1 MIFSLNTVHVIYIKV
16 IKKQFFVS
24 FIIFYEIKKWVNRQ
38 KNDQFVKKAKQ
49 LGYINRAA
57 FKLEEIEQKYKIIE
71 HSREILEL
79 GSSPGGWT
87 QVILNYNSKTNITC
101 FDLLDMKMNNQ
112 RIAFYREDFLKFN
125 FTNLKNKFD
134 LVLSDVAPNTTGH
147 QSTDHLRIS
156 QLIYEV
162 IDRLEII
169 LKKQGSFI
177 FKIWKGEEEK
187 EIIKMLKKIFDKVEY
202 FKPKSSRQESSEIF
216 IISRGFRLHEE

>member
-1 MIFSLNTVHVIYIKV
+1 MKSKN
-16 IKKQFFVS
+16 
-24 FIIFYEIKKWVNRQ
+24 WVNRQ
-38 KNDQFVKKAKQ
+38 KNDHFVKKAKQ

-101 FDLLDMKMNNQ
+101 FDLLDMKINNQ
-112 RIAFYREDFLKFN
+112 RISFFKNDFLKYN

-187 EIIKMLKKIFDKVEY
+187 EIIKILKKKFDKVEY

-216 IISRGFRLHEE
+216 IISRGFKLNEG

>member
-1 MIFSLNTVHVIYIKV
+1 MSYILKLL
-16 IKKQFFVS
+16 KNNFLLTLLS
-24 FIIFYEIKKWVNRQ
+24 FMKSKNWVNRQ
-38 KNDQFVKKAKQ
+38 KKDQFVKKAKQ
-49 LGYINRAA
+49 FGYINRAS

-71 HSREILEL
+71 NSKEILEL

-87 QVILNYNSKTNITC
+87 QVILIYNPKTNITC
-101 FDLLDMKMNNQ
+101 FDLLDMKINNQ
-112 RIAFYREDFLKFN
+112 RIAFIKEDFLKYN

>member
-1 MIFSLNTVHVIYIKV
+1 MKSKN
-16 IKKQFFVS
+16 
-24 FIIFYEIKKWVNRQ
+24 WVNRQ

-101 FDLLDMKMNNQ
+101 FDLLDMKINNQ
-112 RIAFYREDFLKFN
+112 RIGLYREDFLKYN

-169 LKKQGSFI
+169 LKNQGSFI

>member
-1 MIFSLNTVHVIYIKV
+1 MSYILKLL
-16 IKKQFFVS
+16 KNNFLLTLLS
-24 FIIFYEIKKWVNRQ
+24 FMKSKNWVNRQ

-49 LGYINRAA
+49 LGYINRAS

-71 HSREILEL
+71 NSKEILEL

-101 FDLLDMKMNNQ
+101 FDLLDMKINNQ
-112 RIAFYREDFLKFN
+112 SIAFYREDFLKYN

>member
-1 MIFSLNTVHVIYIKV
+1 MKSKN
-16 IKKQFFVS
+16 
-24 FIIFYEIKKWVNRQ
+24 WVNRQ

-49 LGYINRAA
+49 LGYVNRAA
-57 FKLEEIEQKYKIIE
+57 FKLEEIELKYKIIE
-71 HSREILEL
+71 SSKEILEL

-87 QVILNYNSKTNITC
+87 QVILTYNSKTNITC
-101 FDLLDMKMNNQ
+101 FDLLDMKINNQ
-112 RIAFYREDFLKFN
+112 FITFYREDFLKYN
-125 FTNLKNKFD
+125 FINLKNKFD

-169 LKKQGSFI
+169 LKNQGSFI

-187 EIIKMLKKIFDKVEY
+187 EIIKILKKTFDKVEY

-216 IISRGFRLHEE
+216 IISRGFRLNEE

>member
-1 MIFSLNTVHVIYIKV
+1 MSYILKLL
-16 IKKQFFVS
+16 KNNFLLTLLS
-24 FIIFYEIKKWVNRQ
+24 FMKSKNWVNRQ

-49 LGYINRAA
+49 LGYKNRAA

-101 FDLLDMKMNNQ
+101 FDLLDMKINNQ
-112 RIAFYREDFLKFN
+112 SIAFYREDFLKYN

-187 EIIKMLKKIFDKVEY
+187 EIIMMLKKIFDKVEY

-216 IISRGFRLHEE
+216 IISRGFRLHEK

>member
-1 MIFSLNTVHVIYIKV
+1 MKSKN
-16 IKKQFFVS
+16 
-24 FIIFYEIKKWVNRQ
+24 WVNRQ

-169 LKKQGSFI
+169 LKKQGSFL

>member
-1 MIFSLNTVHVIYIKV
+1 MKSKN
-16 IKKQFFVS
+16 
-24 FIIFYEIKKWVNRQ
+24 WVNRQ

-101 FDLLDMKMNNQ
+101 FDLLDMKINNQ
-112 RIAFYREDFLKFN
+112 SIAFYREDFLKYN

-162 IDRLEII
+162 INRLEII

-187 EIIKMLKKIFDKVEY
+187 EIIYMLKKIFDKVEY

>member
-1 MIFSLNTVHVIYIKV
+1 MKSKNWI
-16 IKKQFFVS
+16 
-24 FIIFYEIKKWVNRQ
+24 NRQ

-49 LGYINRAA
+49 LGYLNRAA
-57 FKLEEIEQKYKIIE
+57 FKLEEIEQKYKIIVN
-71 HSREILEL
+71 STEILEL

-87 QVILNYNSKTNITC
+87 QVILKYNTKSNITC
-101 FDLLDMKMNNQ
+101 FDLLDMKINNQ
-112 RIAFYREDFLKFN
+112 NIIFYREDFLKFN
-125 FTNLKNKFD
+125 FTNLKSKFN

-156 QLIYEV
+156 QLIYDI

-169 LKKQGSFI
+169 LKNKGSFI

-187 EIIKMLKKIFDKVEY
+187 EINKILKKNFDKVEY

-216 IISRGFRLHEE
+216 IISKGFRLNE

>member
-1 MIFSLNTVHVIYIKV
+1 MSYILKLL
-16 IKKQFFVS
+16 KNNFLLTLLS
-24 FIIFYEIKKWVNRQ
+24 FMKSKNWDNRQ

-101 FDLLDMKMNNQ
+101 FDLLDMKINNQ
-112 RIAFYREDFLKFN
+112 SIAFYREDFLKFN

>member
-1 MIFSLNTVHVIYIKV
+1 MSYILKLL
-16 IKKQFFVS
+16 KNNFLLTLLS
-24 FIIFYEIKKWVNRQ
+24 FMKSKNWVNRQ

-112 RIAFYREDFLKFN
+112 RIAFYREDFLKYN

-216 IISRGFRLHEE
+216 IISRGFKLHEE

>member
-1 MIFSLNTVHVIYIKV
+1 MSYILKLL
-16 IKKQFFVS
+16 KNNFLLTLLS
-24 FIIFYEIKKWVNRQ
+24 FMKSKNWVNRQ

-101 FDLLDMKMNNQ
+101 FDLLDMKINNQ
-112 RIAFYREDFLKFN
+112 RIAFYREDFLKYN

-187 EIIKMLKKIFDKVEY
+187 EIIKILKKIFDKVEY

>member
-1 MIFSLNTVHVIYIKV
+1 MSYILKLL
-16 IKKQFFVS
+16 KNNFLLTLLS
-24 FIIFYEIKKWVNRQ
+24 FMKSKNWVNRQ

-71 HSREILEL
+71 QSREILEL

-101 FDLLDMKMNNQ
+101 FDLLDMKINNQ
-112 RIAFYREDFLKFN
+112 RIAFYREDFLKYN

-216 IISRGFRLHEE
+216 IISRGFRLYEE

>member
-1 MIFSLNTVHVIYIKV
+1 MSYILKLLKNNFLLNLL
-16 IKKQFFVS
+16 S
-24 FIIFYEIKKWVNRQ
+24 FMKSKNWVNRQ

-101 FDLLDMKMNNQ
+101 FDLLDMKINNQ

>member
-1 MIFSLNTVHVIYIKV
+1 MKSKNWI
-16 IKKQFFVS
+16 
-24 FIIFYEIKKWVNRQ
+24 NRQ

-57 FKLEEIEQKYKIIE
+57 FKLEEIEQKYKIIKK
-71 HSREILEL
+71 SSVILEL

-87 QVILNYNSKTNITC
+87 QVILNHNPKVNITC
-101 FDLLDMKMNNQ
+101 FDLLDMKINNQ
-112 RIAFYREDFLKFN
+112 NITFYKEDFLKYD
-125 FTNLKNKFD
+125 LISLRNKFD

-162 IDRLEII
+162 IEKLEII
-169 LKKQGSFI
+169 LKNDGSFI

-187 EIIKMLKKIFDKVEY
+187 EIIKKLKKIFDKVEY

-216 IISRGFRLHEE
+216 ILSRGFRLNEE

>member
-1 MIFSLNTVHVIYIKV
+1 MKSKN
-16 IKKQFFVS
+16 
-24 FIIFYEIKKWVNRQ
+24 WVNRQ
-38 KNDQFVKKAKQ
+38 KKDQFVKKAKY
-49 LGYINRAA
+49 LGYVNRAA

-71 HSREILEL
+71 KSKEILEL

-87 QVILNYNSKTNITC
+87 QVILNYNPKVNITC
-101 FDLLDMKMNNQ
+101 FDLLDMKINNQ
-112 RIAFYREDFLKFN
+112 HITFYKEDFLKYN
-125 FTNLKNKFD
+125 FINLKNKFN

-162 IDRLEII
+162 IERLKII
-169 LKKQGSFI
+169 LKNKGTFI

-187 EIIKMLKKIFDKVEY
+187 EIINKLKKIFEKVEY

-216 IISRGFRLHEE
+216 IVSRGFKLNEK

>member
-1 MIFSLNTVHVIYIKV
+1 MSYILKLL
-16 IKKQFFVS
+16 KNNFLLTLLS
-24 FIIFYEIKKWVNRQ
+24 FMKSKNWVNRQ

-71 HSREILEL
+71 QSREILEL

-101 FDLLDMKMNNQ
+101 FDLLDMKINNQ
-112 RIAFYREDFLKFN
+112 SIAFYREDFLKYN

-216 IISRGFRLHEE
+216 ILSRGFRLNEE

>member
-1 MIFSLNTVHVIYIKV
+1 MKSKN
-16 IKKQFFVS
+16 
-24 FIIFYEIKKWVNRQ
+24 WVNRQ
-38 KNDQFVKKAKQ
+38 KKDQFVKKAKQ
-49 LGYINRAA
+49 LGYVNRAA
-57 FKLEEIEQKYKIIE
+57 FKLEEIEQKYNIIE
-71 HSREILEL
+71 NSKEILEL

-87 QVILNYNSKTNITC
+87 QVILNNNTNPKITC
-101 FDLLDMKMNNQ
+101 FDLLDMKINNQ
-112 RIAFYREDFLKFN
+112 DIIFYREDFLKYNFN
-125 FTNLKNKFD
+125 NIKNKFD

-169 LKKQGSFI
+169 LKNQGSFI

-216 IISRGFRLHEE
+216 IISRGFKLHEE

>member
-1 MIFSLNTVHVIYIKV
+1 MKSKN
-16 IKKQFFVS
+16 
-24 FIIFYEIKKWVNRQ
+24 WVYRQ

-49 LGYINRAA
+49 LGYVNRAA

-71 HSREILEL
+71 NSKEILEL

-87 QVILNYNSKTNITC
+87 QVILNYNTKSNIIC

-112 RIAFYREDFLKFN
+112 NITFYKEDFLKYD
-125 FTNLKNKFD
+125 FTYLKSKFD

-162 IDRLEII
+162 IDR
-169 LKKQGSFI
+169 
-177 FKIWKGEEEK
+177 
-187 EIIKMLKKIFDKVEY
+187 
-202 FKPKSSRQESSEIF
+202 
-216 IISRGFRLHEE
+216 

>member
-1 MIFSLNTVHVIYIKV
+1 MKSKN
-16 IKKQFFVS
+16 
-24 FIIFYEIKKWVNRQ
+24 WVNRQ

-162 IDRLEII
+162 INRLEII